1 MMAGGVAGHDLCRVA
16 AGRAPTL
23 SATVHDRLYPRGERP
38 GLQWQP
44 GLFLFCPLQSV
55 GMNVA
60 VRTPLRICSFES
72 RRREEMHALLARC
85 GAQPTVAP
93 SMREVPLE
101 QNAAAFGFAERLLSG
116 QIDAVVC
123 LTGVGTR
130 TLLETICERHER
142 QQVLDALNRC
152 RIIVRGPKP
161 VVVLREWNIRIDH
174 RAPEP
179 NTWRELLKMLDDE
192 QVPLAG
198 QTVAVQEYGKPSVEL
213 CAALAERG
221 ASVVAV
227 PVYRWMLPEDTTPLE
242 SAVRQTIA
250 GEFDVL
256 MFTSAWQLNSVL
268 EIAGRLGVRD
278 EWLVA
283 ANRCVIASIGPTAS
297 ETLRE
302 EGLTPDLEP
311 SHPKMGHLV
320 KETCEAAAA
329 LLVKKRV
336 GQAPA

>member
-1 MMAGGVAGHDLCRVA
+1 MA
-16 AGRAPTL
+16 AGSL
-23 SATVHDRLYPRGERP
+23 SFLRGTMR
-38 GLQWQP
+38 
-44 GLFLFCPLQSV
+44 S
-55 GMNVA
+55 MNSA
-60 VRTPLRICSFES
+60 VQVPLRVCSFES
-72 RRREEMHALLARC
+72 RRREEMQHLLERC
-85 GAQPTVAP
+85 GAIPTVAP

-101 QNAAAFGFAERLLSG
+101 QNEAAFQFAERLLSG
-116 QIDAVVC
+116 EIDAVIC

-130 TLLETICERHER
+130 TLLETICQRYDRE
-142 QQVLDALNRC
+142 QVLSALDRC
-152 RIIVRGPKP
+152 RVIVRGPKP
-161 VVVLREWNIRIDH
+161 VVVLREWSIRIDH

-179 NTWRELLKMLDDE
+179 NTWRELLQILDDE

-198 QTVAVQEYGKPSVEL
+198 QTVAVQEYGKPNAEL
-213 CAALAERG
+213 CAGLAARG
-221 ASVVAV
+221 ANVVAV
-227 PVYRWMLPEDTTPLE
+227 PVYRWMLPEDTAPLE
-242 SAVRQTIA
+242 DAVRRTIA

-278 EWLVA
+278 EWLAA

-302 EGLTPDLEP
+302 EGLPPDLEP

-320 KETCEAAAA
+320 KETCEAAGT
-329 LLVKKRV
+329 LLGTKRA